1 MPAPAARYKLLPARG
16 AYASLAAALAD
27 IAEGEIVYATDQDL
41 YYQKEGGVLTP
52 VGVPEAPNDGTQYV
66 RQNQSWAAVEVP
78 PGTIIG
84 TSAALPGTIEIGQ
97 LWYDTET
104 ARTFVYTGT
113 EWADASPDAANATV
127 ITADNAPA
135 NPEDGDL
142 WFDTSGVSGRL
153 YVYYVDTGGSQWVE
167 ASPDSSGQWVRD
179 AATSTVSPATAGDDV
194 DLGTGD
200 LTATLGTFSGNVDI
214 GSGNIQLNTDGTA
227 SFSVGGSSRI
237 SITSQG
243 YVYFNT
249 TTLPTGSGY
258 GSAFVEIGSTGSRRT
273 ALYQRAEAISASAIQ
288 AFYNPNGSVGSISLS
303 GSATAFNTSSD
314 YRLKENVVPL
324 TGAADRLNQ
333 LQVRRFNFIADPSTV
348 VDGFIAHEAQAVV
361 PECVT
366 GTKDEVDDEGN
377 PVYQGIDQSKLVP
390 LLAAALQ
397 EALARIEALEAAAEL

>member
-1 MPAPAARYKLLPARG
+1 
-16 AYASLAAALAD
+16 
-27 IAEGEIVYATDQDL
+27 
-41 YYQKEGGVLTP
+41 
-52 VGVPEAPNDGTQYV
+52 V